1 MLLWGEKMD
10 YSLLKQKL
18 SSIDYKFK
26 ERYEKIDKEKIKNVL
41 FDITGNP
48 IKLKK
53 LHEDE
58 IEKQTLGCGIVGVDG
73 SINSYGGLYPHY
85 ISIIQ
90 ALSKSTKE
98 KEDIILQDVYVP
110 LFEEDDGQ
118 IGDEARR
125 RAMMSRLEIEAATI
139 AIDKFQSKVILMDG
153 SLMHYSID
161 CSSEWEKFKRKA
173 VIKNKIIIGV
183 TEEVK
188 TKDIINII
196 GSKINIGCETFYDR
210 DLLFG
215 LLNMGEMLL
224 LEGNIKTKKTE
235 SGIKSCYI
243 RLSEDPQVAG
253 LDFIEE
259 QYEEALSYC
268 DLIYTLTPLK
278 GRGIPFWLDVVD
290 KEVKITDDM
299 VKSLVESAISRDIRE
314 RILNPKRSK
323 R

>member
-1 MLLWGEKMD
+1 MD
-10 YSLLKQKL
+10 FEILKQKL
-18 SSIDYKFK
+18 FSIDYKFK

-48 IKLKK
+48 IKLKR
-53 LHEDE
+53 LDNDE
-58 IEKQTLGCGIVGVDG
+58 IEKKTSGYGIVGVDG
-73 SINSYGGLYPHY
+73 SINSYGGIYPHY

-110 LFEEDDGQ
+110 LFEENEGQ

-125 RAMMSRLEIEAATI
+125 RAMMSRLEIEAASK
-139 AIDKFQSKVILMDG
+139 AIDMFKSKVILMDG
-153 SLMHYSID
+153 SLIHYSID

-173 VIKNKIIIGV
+173 IIKNKIIIGV

-196 GSKINIGCETFYDR
+196 GSRINADFENFYDR

-215 LLNMGEMLL
+215 LLDIGEMLL

-243 RLSEDPQVAG
+243 RMSEDPQVAG

-259 QYEEALSYC
+259 QYDEAVSYC
-268 DLIYTLTPLK
+268 DLIYTLTPQK
-278 GRGIPFWLDVVD
+278 GRGIPFWLDIVD
-290 KEVKITDDM
+290 KEVKITDEM
-299 VKSLVESAISRDIRE
+299 VKSLVESTISRDIRE

>member
-1 MLLWGEKMD
+1 MD